1 MLVAG
6 ASPAHAVLVTFD
18 GAAAGSP
25 YGLGDAFTSEGVNF
39 EVDAYNPGS
48 GTTVTVGPNPFGT
61 PPGSDPV
68 AYPNNLNL
76 DIDFIGSVGQQSY
89 AAIQFTYN
97 GGNVNFLVNGAQSDV
112 PASGAG
118 FFPFDGLVING
129 VSVSVVDLSGIGPGR
144 GRIDL
149 TGAIDRIVLG
159 GQETLFDDIRTIPV
173 PEPATL
179 ALAAIACLLVGAYP
193 CRRFAR
199 RWFFGRSGARE
210 SGLGPRM
217 TGRSDPSRKP

>member
-1 MLVAG
+1 MNRSLIKCNLLAIATLSMLFAG

-25 YGLGDAFTSEGVNF
+25 YGLGDTFTSEGVNF
-39 EVDAYNPGS
+39 EVDAYNPSS
-48 GTTVTVGPNPFGT
+48 GTTVTVGPNPFAPFVT
-61 PPGSDPV
+61 PPGADPV

-76 DIDFIGSVGQQSY
+76 DIDFSGSIGQQSY
-89 AAIQFTYN
+89 ATIQFSYN

-112 PASGAG
+112 PASGEN
-118 FFPFDGLVING
+118 FFVFDGLVING
-129 VSVSVVDLSGIGPGR
+129 VSISVVDLSGTGPGL

-173 PEPATL
+173 PEPASL
-179 ALAAIACLLVGAYP
+179 AMAWIAALLATTYQCHRL
-193 CRRFAR
+193 AR
-199 RWFFGRSGARE
+199 SKG
-210 SGLGPRM
+210 
-217 TGRSDPSRKP
+217 